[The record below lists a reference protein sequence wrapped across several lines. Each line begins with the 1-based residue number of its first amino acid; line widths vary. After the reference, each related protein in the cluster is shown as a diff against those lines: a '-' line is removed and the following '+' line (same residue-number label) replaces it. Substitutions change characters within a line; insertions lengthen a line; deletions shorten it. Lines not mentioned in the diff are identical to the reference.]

1 MYLFPASDL
10 IFTKHN
16 TPRSIQVVENGKI
29 SFLRKSSIPF
39 HIYYIIIIIFTYSSV
54 DGYLGCFHRLA
65 TINNAV
71 MSIGC
76 LFLSELMFF
85 FLQIYSKECN
95 CWIIWKDY
103 FQIFEEPPYC
113 FPQRLYQCP
122 SHRQCTSVPFSPHPC
137 QHLLFGLFLFFSI
150 IAILPAVK

>member
-39 HIYYIIIIIFTYSSV
+39 HIYYIIIIIFTHSSV

-85 FLQIYSKECN
+85 FPSDI
-95 CWIIWKDY
+95 
-103 FQIFEEPPYC
+103 FQGV
-113 FPQRLYQCP
+113 Q
-122 SHRQCTSVPFSPHPC
+122 
-137 QHLLFGLFLFFSI
+137 LLDHMEGLFLDF
-150 IAILPAVK
+150 